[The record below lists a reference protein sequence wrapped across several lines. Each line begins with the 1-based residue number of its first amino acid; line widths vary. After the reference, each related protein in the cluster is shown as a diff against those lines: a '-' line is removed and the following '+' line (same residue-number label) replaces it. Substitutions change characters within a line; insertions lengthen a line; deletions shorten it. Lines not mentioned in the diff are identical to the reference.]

1 MDKSPDNQNKK
12 TVIEAATTTEPL
24 GSSNN
29 DAENTNLKRR
39 RALIA
44 GLAAI
49 PVLLTLK
56 SQSAL
61 AQTTGPT
68 PCSIILSINL
78 DGAHSQHPG
87 LAPSQAE
94 IDKCIADNPGE
105 P

>member
-24 GSSNN
+24 GSTDSNN
-29 DAENTNLKRR
+29 DPENTNLKRR

-56 SQSAL
+56 SQSAF
-61 AQTTGPT
+61 AQTTQT
-68 PCSIILSINL
+68 PCSIILSVRL
-78 DGAHSQHPG
+78 DGANSQHPNVTITDEDI
-87 LAPSQAE
+87 QR
-94 IDKCIADNPGE
+94 CIPNLG
-105 P
+105 